1 MKSSYWAY
9 LLVVLGVMIV
19 TILML
24 TQSVTTSNTQDYYL
38 VKEVTEAAM
47 VDAVDYGYYREYGE
61 FKINKEKFVENFI
74 RRFADSVGLSK
85 KYTVEFYDLYEA
97 PPKVSVKV
105 SSNSSSFNVTGNS
118 EDFDMQRPDMG
129 NTEWQDKAKTGELEN
144 RTRKNQTTTLN

>member
-9 LLVVLGVMIV
+9 LLVVLGIMIV

-61 FKINKEKFVENFI
+61 LKINKEKFVENFL

-85 KYTVEFYDLYEA
+85 EYTVEFYDLYEA

-105 SSNSSSFNVTGNS
+105 SSNSSAFNVTGDS
-118 EDFDMQRPDMG
+118 QDFDITNRVDAILEI
-129 NTEWQDKAKTGELEN
+129 NGEA
-144 RTRKNQTTTLN
+144 